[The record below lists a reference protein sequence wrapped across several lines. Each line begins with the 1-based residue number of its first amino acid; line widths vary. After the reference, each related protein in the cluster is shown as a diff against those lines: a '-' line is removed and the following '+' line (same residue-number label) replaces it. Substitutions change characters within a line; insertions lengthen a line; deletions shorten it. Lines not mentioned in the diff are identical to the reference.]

1 MLPALHYIF
10 AFLKKKSKGC
20 RFDQGYSDYF
30 RFHNDAK
37 IGKLDSI
44 LELNYINKRKRNPD
58 LLIKYSNIETI
69 S

>member
-1 MLPALHYIF
+1 LLRLFQEGAEHFRISIKTLPALHYIF

-20 RFDQGYSDYF
+20 RFDQGYRDYF

-44 LELNYINKRKRNPD
+44 LELERP
-58 LLIKYSNIETI
+58 
-69 S
+69 